1 MKFRLSQI
9 TMATIAATLAVGA
22 GTEQA
27 AASDRKARQADKQ
40 SAEPARA
47 SDNGVVEAAPAV
59 KSIESV
65 GPGRCR
71 LFLEWIVASRPNED
85 WIVFV
90 HFFDANGE
98 AKLNADFAPD
108 PPTSSW
114 EPGTVVLAPRE
125 LNLPAELAGTFDIHV
140 GLYQKEDTGAR
151 AALID
156 GMTSKAGRYVL
167 VGQVTIEDGKVEFV
181 PAQ

>member
-9 TMATIAATLAVGA
+9 TMATVAATLALGA
-22 GTEQA
+22 GTGRA
-27 AASDRKARQADKQ
+27 APADRKARSADKQ
-40 SAEPARA
+40 AAETARPG
-47 SDNGVVEAAPAV
+47 DNGVVEAAPAV
-59 KSIESV
+59 KSIESA

-71 LFLEWIVASRPNED
+71 LFLEWSVASRPNED

-90 HFFDANGE
+90 HFFDASGE

-140 GLYQKEDTGAR
+140 GLYQRAGTGGR
-151 AALID
+151 AARID
-156 GMTSKAGRYVL
+156 GMTNEAGRYAL
-167 VGQVTIEDGKVEFV
+167 VGQVKIEDGKAEFLS
-181 PAQ
+181 PQ

>member
-9 TMATIAATLAVGA
+9 TMATIAAALAIGA
-22 GTEQA
+22 GSVQVA
-27 AASDRKARQADKQ
+27 AADRKSSQADKQ
-40 SAEPARA
+40 AAKPARP

-65 GPGRCR
+65 GPGCCR
-71 LFLEWIVASRPNED
+71 LFLEWSVASQPKED

-90 HFFDANGE
+90 HFFDTNGE

-108 PPTSSW
+108 PATSSW

-125 LNLPAELAGTFDIHV
+125 LNLPAELTGIFDIHV
-140 GLYQKEDTGAR
+140 GLYQRAGTGGR
-151 AALID
+151 AARID
-156 GMTSKAGRYVL
+156 GMTNEAGRYAL
-167 VGQVTIEDGKVEFV
+167 VGQVKIEDGKAEFLS
-181 PAQ
+181 PQ